1 MAATLQH
8 DAAPDTAA
16 DESRPSVW
24 LTDALLLLMALIWGV
39 NYSVV
44 KYGTTVLRPL
54 AYNGVRITAAAVV
67 LFVVAALGRSPRVN
81 RREALALLALGA
93 LGNGIYQWFFIEG
106 VARTRAGD
114 VALVLAAAPAF
125 IALLGRAWGVERID
139 RRGMIGIALSI
150 AGIGLV
156 GYGGATGATRGS
168 SFVGDA
174 LALAGCLCWSV
185 YSVLVKPYTH
195 HVDPVRLSA
204 WTMAGGALPLLV
216 VAAPSIVVT
225 RWSAVPLLGWGAL
238 GYSAILALV
247 VAYLFW
253 YRGLRVLGPTRTAMY
268 GNLQP
273 LIALIVAWMM
283 LAEVPTRW
291 QIIGTVAIMVGLL
304 LTRAAPPAGEAT

>member
-1 MAATLQH
+1 MAVSISRELTPGPATR
-8 DAAPDTAA
+8 
-16 DESRPSVW
+16 ESRPGVW
-24 LTDALLLLMALIWGV
+24 LTDALLLLMALIWGI

-44 KYGTTVLRPL
+44 KFGTTVVAPL
-54 AYNGVRITAAAVV
+54 AYNGVRVTVAALA
-67 LFVVAALGRSPRVN
+67 LFVVAAIIRAPGAS
-81 RREALALLALGA
+81 RRDIIALFALGV

-125 IALLGRAWGVERID
+125 IALLGRLRGSERID
-139 RRGMIGIALSI
+139 RRGMLGIALSI

-156 GYGGATGATRGS
+156 GYGGASGATRGS
-168 SFVGDA
+168 SFTGDA

-195 HVDPVRLSA
+195 RIDPVRLSA
-204 WTMAGGALPLLV
+204 WTMAGGAVPLLV
-216 VAAPSIVVT
+216 VAAPSIAAT
-225 RWSAVPLLGWGAL
+225 RWAHVPVLGWGAL

-253 YRGLRVLGPTRTAMY
+253 YRGLRVLGPTKTAMY

-273 LIALIVAWMM
+273 LIALVFAWIA
-283 LAEVPTRW
+283 LAEVPTLW
-291 QIIGTVAIMVGLL
+291 QIVGTVAIMVGLL
-304 LTRAAPPAGEAT
+304 LTRAAPPAGEAV